1 MKQPTVR
8 TFLREL
14 RRRRVYRV
22 AVVYVVVGWG
32 MLQLGNVV
40 VEPLRLP
47 EWTMSMIIVLLALGF
62 PVAMILAWAF
72 EITPEGVRRT
82 EPITTAGPPP
92 AASVESARG
101 RAAYTGLGILI
112 GIVAI
117 GAYAYMQDGPAPGD
131 GDDAEPDAV
140 RSLAVLPFANAS
152 PAAEDEIFADGMTD
166 DILTQLAVVPDF
178 SVISR
183 TTTMRYR
190 GSDLSVR
197 DIAAE
202 LDVQYVLEGSVRR
215 VDDQVRITAQLVDG
229 RTDQNLWAE
238 TYDRRLRDI
247 FRVQTDIAQAIVDA
261 LEARLSSGVAARMER
276 APTEDMEAYDLFLL
290 GRQNFYNY
298 TLAGTERAIEAL
310 RSALER
316 DPEFSLARAWL
327 GRAYVSY
334 AYNYGAGEAWADS
347 AVAMARQA
355 VAEQPD
361 LPDAH
366 TALGTALITHGR
378 FSEGEAALER
388 AIELNPN
395 DWAAMANLGL
405 AYGVR
410 GRQDEAI
417 RLTRQSL
424 RRDPAR
430 SFVSYSNMAGYLAQ
444 LGLWDRAEE
453 VIQRSLQLR
462 PDYAHANHVLAA
474 VHLHHGRHAEA
485 LAIADRLAQDPSPRP
500 AMFGGQ
506 LLVQVGEVERARDVL
521 ARVYERNPGAVSDH
535 LAGVLYGYTLDHAG
549 MTEQA
554 RAILADT
561 EVYARTRIEGG
572 DQTPNLHYALAAIH
586 ALRGE
591 SDAAFHWLDEA
602 IRAGWNG
609 AKLTVDDPI
618 LDNIRGDPRFPAAL
632 EHLEEDISPMRAR
645 VEREGF

>member
-1 MKQPTVR
+1 MKHSTIR

-22 AVVYVVVGWG
+22 AVVYIVVGWG

-47 EWTMSMIIVLLALGF
+47 EWTMSMIIVLLVLGF

-82 EPITTAGPPP
+82 EPVAAAGPPP
-92 AASVESARG
+92 AARLGAGRS
-101 RAAYTGLGILI
+101 RAAYTGVGILI

-117 GAYAYMQDGPAPGD
+117 GAYAYLQDGPAPSD
-131 GDDAEPDAV
+131 GDDTEADAV

-152 PAAEDEIFADGMTD
+152 PDAEDEIFADGMTD

-215 VDDQVRITAQLVDG
+215 AGDQVRITAQLVDG

-247 FRVQTDIAQAIVDA
+247 FRVQTDIARAIVEA
-261 LEARLSSGVAARMER
+261 LEARLSSGVAARMDR
-276 APTEDMEAYDLFLL
+276 APTDDMEAYDLFLL

-298 TLAGTERAIEAL
+298 DLAGTERAIEAL
-310 RSALER
+310 RSALQR
-316 DPEFSLARAWL
+316 DPGFTQARAWL

-334 AYNYGAGEAWADS
+334 AYNHGAGDAWADS
-347 AVAMARQA
+347 AVAMGRQA

-366 TALGTALITHGR
+366 AAFGTALVTRGR
-378 FSEGEAALER
+378 FSEGEVALER

-405 AYGVR
+405 AYGHR

-417 RLTRQSL
+417 RLTRLSL

-430 SFVSYSNMAGYLAQ
+430 SFIAYSNMASYLGQ
-444 LGLWDRAEE
+444 LGLWERAEE
-453 VIQRSLQLR
+453 MVQRALELR
-462 PDYAHANHVLAA
+462 PDYAHAYHILAG
-474 VHLHHGRHAEA
+474 VHLHFGRHAEA
-485 LAIADRLAQDPSPRP
+485 LALADRLARDRSPRT

-506 LLVQVGEVERARDVL
+506 LLVRAGEVERAREVL
-521 ARVYERNPGAVSDH
+521 ATVYERNPAAVSDY
-535 LAGVLYGYTLDHAG
+535 LAGVLYAYTLDQTG
-549 MTEQA
+549 ESEQA
-554 RAILADT
+554 RAILAET
-561 EVYARTRIEGG
+561 ERYARARIDGG
-572 DQTPNLHYALAAIH
+572 DQAPNLPYALAGIH

-591 SDAAFHWLDEA
+591 SDAAFHWLDES
-602 IRAGWNG
+602 IRAGWYG
-609 AKLTVDDPI
+609 AVLTVDDPL
-618 LDNIRGDPRFPAAL
+618 LDNLRDDPRFPAVL
-632 EHLEEDISPMRAR
+632 ERLEDSISPMRAR